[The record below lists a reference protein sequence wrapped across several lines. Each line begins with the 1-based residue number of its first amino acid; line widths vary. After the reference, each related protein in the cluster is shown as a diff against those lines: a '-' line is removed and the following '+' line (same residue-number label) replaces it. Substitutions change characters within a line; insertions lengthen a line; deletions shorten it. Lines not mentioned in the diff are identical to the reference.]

1 MADTLD
7 FGNEPITTQV
17 SDDKSPSN
25 NPVANTDDV
34 VDVNG
39 GEPETDTTDKTEPN
53 TDKQSDDSKDDK
65 QHDDKSTDSSKGE
78 LEAGTEIEFDGNVY
92 TVDEHHN
99 IVDKDGNVFKKA
111 EEVAEWLKENEVND
125 SDTDDD
131 FSINKIQELV
141 GVEVTDE
148 EGNPV
153 EFNNT
158 AEGVASYI
166 KSVIDTKSNEIQ
178 EATINKFYQDNPL
191 VKNFV
196 DYVAVTGTYEGFG
209 DIKDRSNI
217 VLDKNN
223 EAQLESVIRAAA
235 KEFGNSSLSDNYI
248 KYLRENGGLYDEA
261 STQLQNLVNHD
272 KQIRDEITR
281 QAYLARQQEE
291 QELEEYWKRVNQV
304 ITSKKIGNYQIP
316 ESFTKE
322 VDGKK
327 VVYNIKDFYDYVSRS
342 SFVDENGNH
351 ITAYQKDLNA
361 MSDDEVLNN
370 ELLDAYLHFTG
381 GSYKDLINMAINE
394 AEVRRLKV
402 KAKEHRAVRSVK
414 VKKPA
419 NNTNNI
425 QDIALT

>member
-39 GEPETDTTDKTEPN
+39 GEPETDTTDKTEPD
-53 TDKQSDDSKDDK
+53 TDKQSDDSKDGK

>member
-7 FGNEPITTQV
+7 FGNEPITTQA

-39 GEPETDTTDKTEPN
+39 GEPDTDTTDKTEPDTN
-53 TDKQSDDSKDDK
+53 KKPNDSKDDK

-78 LEAGTEIEFDGNVY
+78 LEVGTEIEFDGNIY
-92 TVDEHHN
+92 TIDENHN

-111 EEVAEWLKENEVND
+111 EEVAEWLKENDVND

-281 QAYLARQQEE
+281 QAYLARQKEE

>member
-1 MADTLD
+1 MVDTLD
-7 FGNEPITTQV
+7 FGNEPITTPV

-25 NPVANTDDV
+25 NPVANTDEV

-39 GEPETDTTDKTEPN
+39 GEPDTDTTDKTEPN
-53 TDKQSDDSKDDK
+53 PDKQPDDSKDDK
-65 QHDDKSTDSSKGE
+65 QPDDKSADSSKGE
-78 LEAGTEIEFDGNVY
+78 LEVGTEIEFYGNVY
-92 TVDEHHN
+92 TVDENHN
-99 IVDKDGNVFKKA
+99 IVDKDGNVFKKV
-111 EEVAEWLKENEVND
+111 EEVAGWLKENDVND

-131 FSINKIQELV
+131 FSISKIQELV
-141 GVEVTDE
+141 GVEVTDD

-196 DYVAVTGTYEGFG
+196 DYVAVTGSYEGFG

-261 STQLQNLVNHD
+261 STQLQNLVNRD

-281 QAYLARQQEE
+281 QAALARQQEE
-291 QELEEYWKRVNQV
+291 QELAEYWKRVNQV

-414 VKKPA
+414 VKRPA